1 MEAEKTGTRVRT
13 EKASGERSASGSPA
27 LGSPVPGVRLQSRR
41 LDGRLG
47 LGAGWREA
55 VTNAEMHETAGVGGQ
70 KSARCGHGRAPS
82 DGPGASP
89 SPWQLPGTLCSLPV
103 RGTPPPLSRVARAS
117 PWVAGGGVLT
127 RILPVGAR
135 D

>member
-1 MEAEKTGTRVRT
+1 MKNSFTSL
-13 EKASGERSASGSPA
+13 KLHCFPLILS
-27 LGSPVPGVRLQSRR
+27 
-41 LDGRLG
+41 
-47 LGAGWREA
+47 
-55 VTNAEMHETAGVGGQ
+55 
-70 KSARCGHGRAPS
+70 
-82 DGPGASP
+82 SP